1 MRKWIATLLML
12 ALVAI
17 PAWAE
22 GESGILDIENIF
34 LYETAVEG
42 DQNPEKSLAAN
53 AAYRAKLASLVEKL
67 DDVYETETLSFHTK
81 QALAVDDFTAL
92 TWQVTNR
99 TDKTLFVD
107 GSDFDVDFEGV
118 EYDLCGGRNQYKYL
132 LAPGETVDARF
143 HGVPFGH
150 FDPGEGTLRQ
160 KLTVYAL
167 TEEGLQ
173 KAEKAR
179 REGGN
184 ELDFNPEDGDG
195 EVLEKVTFAVPLTMK
210 KGETRS
216 ALKDGQP
223 LVVPMDGYELRVSQA
238 EMSEVAMRL
247 KLERVYPT
255 KEAAEADPGVG
266 EKYWAYSLVAVD
278 GTTWIQAYYGMISDN
293 AEENPD
299 GTWSWHYEGQVYY
312 MFSQPDEVWLRS
324 RDFTGSGYDD
334 STIEDVKLT
343 FSEEKAD

>member
-53 AAYRAKLASLVEKL
+53 AAYRAKLASLVVKL

-118 EYDLCGGRNQYKYL
+118 EYDLCGGAQSVQI
-132 LAPGETVDARF
+132 PAR
-143 HGVPFGH
+143 
-150 FDPGEGTLRQ
+150 
-160 KLTVYAL
+160 
-167 TEEGLQ
+167 
-173 KAEKAR
+173 AR
-179 REGGN
+179 RN
-184 ELDFNPEDGDG
+184 RRRALSRC
-195 EVLEKVTFAVPLTMK
+195 AV
-210 KGETRS
+210 
-216 ALKDGQP
+216 
-223 LVVPMDGYELRVSQA
+223 
-238 EMSEVAMRL
+238 
-247 KLERVYPT
+247 
-255 KEAAEADPGVG
+255 
-266 EKYWAYSLVAVD
+266 
-278 GTTWIQAYYGMISDN
+278 
-293 AEENPD
+293 
-299 GTWSWHYEGQVYY
+299 WS
-312 MFSQPDEVWLRS
+312 F
-324 RDFTGSGYDD
+324 
-334 STIEDVKLT
+334 
-343 FSEEKAD
+343 

>member
-1 MRKWIATLLML
+1 M
-12 ALVAI
+12 
-17 PAWAE
+17 
-22 GESGILDIENIF
+22 
-34 LYETAVEG
+34 
-42 DQNPEKSLAAN
+42 
-53 AAYRAKLASLVEKL
+53 
-67 DDVYETETLSFHTK
+67 YETETLSFHTK
-81 QALAVDDFTAL
+81 QALAIDDFTAL

-107 GSDFDVDFEGV
+107 GSDFDVDFEGI
-118 EYDLCGGRNQYKYL
+118 EYDLCGGQNRYKYL

-150 FDPGEGTLRQ
+150 FEPGEGTLRQ

-184 ELDFNPEDGDG
+184 ESDFNPEDGDG

-266 EKYWAYSLVAVD
+266 EKYWDYSLVAVD

-293 AEENPD
+293 AEENSD

-312 MFSQPDEVWLRS
+312 MFSQPDEIWLRS

>member
-1 MRKWIATLLML
+1 MKKWIATLLML
-12 ALVAI
+12 ALCAV

-22 GESGILDIENIF
+22 GETNLSDVENIF
-34 LYETAVEG
+34 LYETAIED

-53 AAYRAKLASLVEKL
+53 AAYRAKLASLAEKL
-67 DDVYETETLSFHTK
+67 DGVYETETLSFHTK
-81 QALAVDDFTAL
+81 QALAIDDFTAL

-107 GSDFDVDFEGV
+107 GSDFDVDFEGI
-118 EYDLCGGRNQYKYL
+118 EYDLCGGSNRYKYL

-143 HGVPFGH
+143 HGALFGH
-150 FDPGEGTLRQ
+150 FEPGEGELRQ
-160 KLTVYAL
+160 RLTVYEL
-167 TEEGLQ
+167 TDEGLK
-173 KAEKAR
+173 KAEDTR

-184 ELDFNPEDGDG
+184 ETDFYPEDGDG
-195 EVLEKVTFAVPLTMK
+195 EALEEVTFAVKLTMRE
-210 KGETRS
+210 GTVCS
-216 ALKDGQP
+216 ALTDGQP
-223 LVVPMDGYELRVSQA
+223 LVAQMDGYELRVSQA
-238 EMSEVAMRL
+238 EMSEVTMRL

-255 KEAAEADPGVG
+255 KEAAEADPGYG
-266 EKYWAYSLVAVD
+266 ESYWEYSLPAVD
-278 GTTWIQAYYGMISDN
+278 GTTWIQAYYGTIPDS

-299 GTWSWHYEGQVYY
+299 GTWSWHYEGRVYY
-312 MFSQPDEVWLRS
+312 MFSQPDEIWLRS